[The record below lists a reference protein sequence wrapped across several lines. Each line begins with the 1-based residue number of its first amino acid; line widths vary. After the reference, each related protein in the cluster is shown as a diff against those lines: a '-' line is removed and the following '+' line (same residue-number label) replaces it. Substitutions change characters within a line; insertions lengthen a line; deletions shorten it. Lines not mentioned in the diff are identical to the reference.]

1 MKILSEKVAV
11 IEENYLIV
19 AAKHYNNPQCSSTD
33 EFYADL
39 DRIKYIKRIINRY
52 LETGELSERLLIN
65 HIIVFCNVFGI
76 EIGVKMMALKLNY
89 KYWPVIKSF
98 LVFLKY
104 IEPADLV
111 GIKMDPKVINILREI

>member
-1 MKILSEKVAV
+1 MNILSEKVEV
-11 IEENYLIV
+11 TEENYLIV

-52 LETGELSERLLIN
+52 LETGELSDRLLLN

-76 EIGVKMMALKLNY
+76 EIGVKMMAVKLDY
-89 KYWPVIKSF
+89 KYWSVIKPI

-104 IEPADLV
+104 IEPTDLV
-111 GIKMDPKVINILREI
+111 GIDMDTNVINVLRKI

>member
-1 MKILSEKVAV
+1 MKILSEKIEVT
-11 IEENYLIV
+11 EENYLIV

-52 LETGELSERLLIN
+52 LETGELSDRLLIN

-76 EIGVKMMALKLNY
+76 EIGVKMMAVKLDH
-89 KYWPVIKSF
+89 KYWPVIKAF

-104 IEPADLV
+104 IEPTDLV
-111 GIKMDPKVINILREI
+111 GISMDPNVIKVLREI

>member
-1 MKILSEKVAV
+1 
-11 IEENYLIV
+11 
-19 AAKHYNNPQCSSTD
+19 
-33 EFYADL
+33 
-39 DRIKYIKRIINRY
+39 
-52 LETGELSERLLIN
+52 
-65 HIIVFCNVFGI
+65 
-76 EIGVKMMALKLNY
+76 MALKLDY

>member
-1 MKILSEKVAV
+1 MNILSEK
-11 IEENYLIV
+11 IEVTQENYLIV

-52 LETGELSERLLIN
+52 LETGDLSDRLLLN

-76 EIGVKMMALKLNY
+76 EIGVKMMAVKLDY
-89 KYWPVIKSF
+89 KYWSVIKPI

-104 IEPADLV
+104 IEPTDLI
-111 GIKMDPKVINILREI
+111 GIDMDKNVIRVLREI

>member
-1 MKILSEKVAV
+1 MKILSEKTEVT
-11 IEENYLIV
+11 EDNYLIV

-52 LETGELSERLLIN
+52 LESGDLSERLLLN
-65 HIIVFCNVFGI
+65 HIIVFCNVFGV
-76 EIGVKMMALKLNY
+76 EIGVKMMAVKLGY
-89 KYWPVIKSF
+89 KYWSVIKTI

-104 IEPADLV
+104 IEPTDLV
-111 GIKMDPKVINILREI
+111 GIDMDSKIINVLREI

>member
-1 MKILSEKVAV
+1 MQLHSEKVEV
-11 IEENYLIV
+11 TEDNYLIV
-19 AAKHYNNPQCSSTD
+19 AAKHYNNPQCSSTE

-52 LETGELSERLLIN
+52 LETEELSERLLLN

-76 EIGVKMMALKLNY
+76 EIGVKMMAVKLEY
-89 KYWPVIKSF
+89 KYWSIIKTF

-104 IEPADLV
+104 IEPTDLV
-111 GIKMDPKVINILREI
+111 GIEMDKKIITALRKI

>member
-1 MKILSEKVAV
+1 MKILSEK
-11 IEENYLIV
+11 IEVTEDNYLIV

-52 LETGELSERLLIN
+52 IETGDLSERLLLN

-76 EIGVKMMALKLNY
+76 EIGVKMMAVKLEY
-89 KYWPVIKSF
+89 KYWSVIKTI

-104 IEPADLV
+104 IEPTDLI
-111 GIKMDPKVINILREI
+111 GIDMDANVITILRKI

>member
-1 MKILSEKVAV
+1 MNILSEKVEV
-11 IEENYLIV
+11 TEENYLIV

-52 LETGELSERLLIN
+52 LETGELSDRLLIN

-76 EIGVKMMALKLNY
+76 EIGVKMMALKLDY
-89 KYWPVIKSF
+89 KYWSVIKPI

-104 IEPADLV
+104 IEPTDLV
-111 GIKMDPKVINILREI
+111 GIDMDKNIISVLRKI

>member
-11 IEENYLIV
+11 TEDNYLIV

-52 LETGELSERLLIN
+52 IETGDLSERLLLN

-76 EIGVKMMALKLNY
+76 EIGVKMMAVKLEY
-89 KYWPVIKSF
+89 KYWSVIKTI

-104 IEPADLV
+104 IEPTDLI
-111 GIKMDPKVINILREI
+111 GIDMDANVIKILRKI

>member
-1 MKILSEKVAV
+1 MKILSEKTEVT
-11 IEENYLIV
+11 EDNYLIV

-52 LETGELSERLLIN
+52 LESGDLSERLLLN
-65 HIIVFCNVFGI
+65 HIIVFCNVFGV
-76 EIGVKMMALKLNY
+76 EIGVKMMAVKLEY
-89 KYWPVIKSF
+89 KYWSVIKTI

-104 IEPADLV
+104 IEPTDLV
-111 GIKMDPKVINILREI
+111 GIDMDSKIINVLREI

>member
-1 MKILSEKVAV
+1 MNILSEKVEV
-11 IEENYLIV
+11 TEENYLIV

-52 LETGELSERLLIN
+52 LETGELSDRLLLN

-76 EIGVKMMALKLNY
+76 EIGVKMMAVKLDY
-89 KYWPVIKSF
+89 KYWSVIKPI

-104 IEPADLV
+104 IEPADLI
-111 GIKMDPKVINILREI
+111 GIDMDRKIIKVLREI

>member
-1 MKILSEKVAV
+1 MLV
-11 IEENYLIV
+11 IDELTEDNLFLY

-52 LETGELSERLLIN
+52 LETGELSDRLLLN
-65 HIIVFCNVFGI
+65 HIIIFCNVFGI
-76 EIGVKMMALKLNY
+76 EIGVKMMAVKLDY
-89 KYWPVIKSF
+89 KYWSVIKTI

-104 IEPADLV
+104 IEPTDLI
-111 GIKMDPKVINILREI
+111 GIDMDRNVIKVLREI

>member
-11 IEENYLIV
+11 TEENYLIV

-52 LETGELSERLLIN
+52 IETGDLSERLLLN

-76 EIGVKMMALKLNY
+76 EIGVKMMAVKLEY
-89 KYWPVIKSF
+89 KYWSVIKTI

-104 IEPADLV
+104 IESTDLI
-111 GIKMDPKVINILREI
+111 GIDMDANVIKILRKI

>member
-1 MKILSEKVAV
+1 MKILSEKIEVT
-11 IEENYLIV
+11 EENYLIV

-52 LETGELSERLLIN
+52 LETGELSDRLLIN

-76 EIGVKMMALKLNY
+76 EIGVKMMAVKLDY
-89 KYWPVIKSF
+89 KYWSVIKPI

-104 IEPADLV
+104 IEPTDLV
-111 GIKMDPKVINILREI
+111 GIDMDTNVINVLRKI

>member
-1 MKILSEKVAV
+1 MNILSEKIEVT
-11 IEENYLIV
+11 EENYLIV

-52 LETGELSERLLIN
+52 LETGELSDRLLLN

-76 EIGVKMMALKLNY
+76 EIGVKMMAVKLDY
-89 KYWPVIKSF
+89 KYWSVIKPI

-104 IEPADLV
+104 IEPTDLV
-111 GIKMDPKVINILREI
+111 GIDMDTNVINVLRKI

>member
-11 IEENYLIV
+11 TEDNYLIV

-52 LETGELSERLLIN
+52 LETGELSDRLLLN

-76 EIGVKMMALKLNY
+76 EIGVKMMAVKLDY
-89 KYWPVIKSF
+89 KYWSVIKPI

-104 IEPADLV
+104 IEPTDLV
-111 GIKMDPKVINILREI
+111 GIDMDTNVINVLRKI

>member
-1 MKILSEKVAV
+1 MNFASEKITVTD
-11 IEENYLIV
+11 ENYLIV
-19 AAKHYNNPQCSSTD
+19 AAKHYSNPQCSSTD

-52 LETGELSERLLIN
+52 LETGDLSERLLLN

-76 EIGVKMMALKLNY
+76 EIGVKMMAVKLEY
-89 KYWPVIKSF
+89 KYWSVIKTF

-111 GIKMDPKVINILREI
+111 GIDMDRNVIKVLREI

>member
-1 MKILSEKVAV
+1 MKILSEK
-11 IEENYLIV
+11 IEVTEDNYLIV

-52 LETGELSERLLIN
+52 LESGDLSERLLLN
-65 HIIVFCNVFGI
+65 HIIVFCNVFGV
-76 EIGVKMMALKLNY
+76 EIGVKMMAVKLEY
-89 KYWPVIKSF
+89 KYWSVIKTI

-104 IEPADLV
+104 IEPSDLV
-111 GIKMDPKVINILREI
+111 GIDMDSKIINVLREI

>member
-1 MKILSEKVAV
+1 MIINSEKVEV
-11 IEENYLIV
+11 TEDNYLIV
-19 AAKHYNNPQCSSTD
+19 AAKHYSNPQCSSTD

-52 LETGELSERLLIN
+52 LSGNDLSERLLLN

-76 EIGVKMMALKLNY
+76 EIGVKMMAVKLEY
-89 KYWPVIKSF
+89 KYWSVIKTF

-104 IEPADLV
+104 IEPTDLV
-111 GIKMDPKVINILREI
+111 GIGMDDKLIHTLRKI

>member
-1 MKILSEKVAV
+1 MNILSEK
-11 IEENYLIV
+11 IEVTQENYLIV

-52 LETGELSERLLIN
+52 LETGDLSDRLLLN

-76 EIGVKMMALKLNY
+76 EIGVKMMAVKLDY
-89 KYWPVIKSF
+89 KYWSVIKPI

-104 IEPADLV
+104 IEPTDLI
-111 GIKMDPKVINILREI
+111 GIDMDRNVINVLRKI

>member
-11 IEENYLIV
+11 TEDNYLIV

-52 LETGELSERLLIN
+52 IETGDLSERLLLN

-76 EIGVKMMALKLNY
+76 EIGVKMMAVKLEY
-89 KYWPVIKSF
+89 KYWSVIKTI

-104 IEPADLV
+104 IEATDLI
-111 GIKMDPKVINILREI
+111 GIDMDANVIKILRKI

>member
-1 MKILSEKVAV
+1 MKIFSEKVEV
-11 IEENYLIV
+11 TEENYLIV
-19 AAKHYNNPQCSSTD
+19 ADKHYNNPQCSSTD

-76 EIGVKMMALKLNY
+76 EIGVKMMALKLDY

>member
-11 IEENYLIV
+11 TEENYLIV

-52 LETGELSERLLIN
+52 LETGELSDRLLIN

-76 EIGVKMMALKLNY
+76 EIGVKMMAVKLDY
-89 KYWPVIKSF
+89 KYWSVIKPI

-104 IEPADLV
+104 IEPTDLV
-111 GIKMDPKVINILREI
+111 GIDMDTNVINVLRKI

>member
-11 IEENYLIV
+11 TEENYLIV

-52 LETGELSERLLIN
+52 LETEELSERLLIN
-65 HIIVFCNVFGI
+65 HIVVFCNVFGI
-76 EIGVKMMALKLNY
+76 EIGVKMMAVKLDY
-89 KYWPVIKSF
+89 KYWSVIKTF

-104 IEPADLV
+104 IEPKDLI
-111 GIKMDPKVINILREI
+111 GIDMDSNIINVLREI

>member
-1 MKILSEKVAV
+1 MKILSEKTEVT
-11 IEENYLIV
+11 EDNYLIV

-52 LETGELSERLLIN
+52 LESGDLSERLLLN
-65 HIIVFCNVFGI
+65 HIIVFCNVFGV
-76 EIGVKMMALKLNY
+76 EIGVKMMAVKLEY
-89 KYWPVIKSF
+89 KYWSVIKTI

-104 IEPADLV
+104 IEPSDLV
-111 GIKMDPKVINILREI
+111 GIDMDSKIINVLREI

>member
-11 IEENYLIV
+11 TEENYLIV

-52 LETGELSERLLIN
+52 IETGDLSERLLLN

-76 EIGVKMMALKLNY
+76 EIGVKMMAVKLEY
-89 KYWPVIKSF
+89 KYWSVIKTI

-104 IEPADLV
+104 IEPTDLI
-111 GIKMDPKVINILREI
+111 GIDMDANVIKILRKI

>member
-1 MKILSEKVAV
+1 MNILSEKVEV
-11 IEENYLIV
+11 TEENYLIV

-52 LETGELSERLLIN
+52 LETGELSDRLLLN

-76 EIGVKMMALKLNY
+76 EIGVKMMAVKLDY
-89 KYWPVIKSF
+89 KYWSVIKPI

-104 IEPADLV
+104 LQPSDLI
-111 GIKMDPKVINILREI
+111 GIDMDRNVIKVLREI

>member
-1 MKILSEKVAV
+1 MNILSEKIEVT
-11 IEENYLIV
+11 EENYLIV

-52 LETGELSERLLIN
+52 LETGELSDRLLLN

-76 EIGVKMMALKLNY
+76 EIGVKMMAVKLDY
-89 KYWPVIKSF
+89 KYWSVIKTI

-104 IEPADLV
+104 LQPSDLI
-111 GIKMDPKVINILREI
+111 GIDMDRNVIKVLREI

>member
-1 MKILSEKVAV
+1 MKILSEKTQVT
-11 IEENYLIV
+11 EENYLIV

-52 LETGELSERLLIN
+52 LEYGELSERLLLN

-76 EIGVKMMALKLNY
+76 EIGVKMMALKLDY
-89 KYWPVIKSF
+89 KYWPIIKPI

-104 IEPADLV
+104 IEPTDLV
-111 GIKMDPKVINILREI
+111 GINMDTNVISVLRKI

>member
-1 MKILSEKVAV
+1 MNILSEK
-11 IEENYLIV
+11 IEVTQENYLIV

-52 LETGELSERLLIN
+52 LETGDLSDRLLLN

-76 EIGVKMMALKLNY
+76 EIGVKMMAVKLDY
-89 KYWPVIKSF
+89 KYWSVIKPI

-104 IEPADLV
+104 IEPTDLI
-111 GIKMDPKVINILREI
+111 GIVMDTNVIKVLREI